1 MNIYSGY
8 AQSAPPNQVVNM
20 IGKYLFHHLIGA
32 FKQVRTANSYD
43 VYVTLLYQLPW
54 GMRKP
59 GLGKEYNDVHEMT
72 LDLSITTYQNKIR
85 VNIIECDKNNRV
97 LGYDVFPLELFNN
110 LEKAKTRI
118 FNRVCERITNAYSEY
133 DFLF

>member
-8 AQSAPPNQVVNM
+8 AQSTPPNQVVNM
-20 IGKYLFHHLIGA
+20 IGKYLFRHLIGA

-54 GMRKP
+54 SMRKP

-85 VNIIECDKNNRV
+85 VNIIECDNNNRV

-110 LEKAKTRI
+110 LENAKSRI

>member
-8 AQSAPPNQVVNM
+8 AQSTPPNQVVNM
-20 IGKYLFHHLIGA
+20 IGKYLFRHLIGA

-85 VNIIECDKNNRV
+85 VNIIECDNNNRV

-110 LEKAKTRI
+110 LENAKSRI